1 MMPALAPGEVGEL
14 GAEAVRNLT
23 SRAVGGQPIATYV
36 ELDPMAWSVLQQGG
50 WDLIGAA
57 EEDGGGGASL
67 VDLVTVARAWGEVC
81 VPLPLVPSMMA
92 KRWRAAAREYEGPVS
107 LAVANPSSF
116 EVGSVPFGAMPGLQ
130 VLLPSQD
137 GGPLASLPARDP
149 DPWVPTLRTVA
160 TPWLSG
166 LTPEESSELAIV
178 WAAEAT
184 GSAEW
189 LLRTSVEYAKE
200 RWQFGKPIGSFQ
212 AVKHTLST
220 MKVLTEAAETAVLW
234 GAVEPV
240 GAERASRWALDASVT
255 VAEMA
260 IQVHGGMGF
269 TWEMGLHHHLR
280 HMITL
285 RELVRGLAT

>member
-1 MMPALAPGEVGEL
+1 MMPVLTPGEVGEL
-14 GAEAVRNLT
+14 GADAVRDLT
-23 SRAVGGQPIATYV
+23 SRAIGGQPIATYV
-36 ELDPMAWSVLQQGG
+36 ELDPMAWSVLEQGG

-67 VDLVTVARAWGEVC
+67 VDLVTIARAWGEAC
-81 VPLPLVPSMMA
+81 VPIPLIPSMMA
-92 KRWRAAAREYEGPVS
+92 KRWRAAAREHEGPVS
-107 LAVANPSSF
+107 LAVANPSSH
-116 EVGSVPFGAMPGLQ
+116 EVGSVPFGSMPGLQ
-130 VLLPSQD
+130 VLHQSDD
-137 GGPLASLPARDP
+137 GATLATLPAGDP
-149 DPWVPTLRTVA
+149 DPWVPSLRTTA
-160 TPWLSG
+160 TTWLSG
-166 LTPEESSELAIV
+166 LTPEEASELAVV

-184 GSAEW
+184 GGAEW

-200 RWQFGKPIGSFQ
+200 RQQFGRPIGSFQ
-212 AVKHTLST
+212 AVKHMLST

-234 GAVEPV
+234 GAVDPA

-269 TWEMGLHHHLR
+269 TWEMGLHYYLR